1 MINKYRRTVN
11 KEEEQ
16 SNFWPTFTDLLATV
30 LMVVIMFLIS
40 SESMVGGVE
49 QGIANSINESVKQTL
64 KENGIPVEID
74 ENSGD
79 VTFGENALF
88 DTDSYELKPEAKAM
102 LKIFIPKYVETIY
115 KDYGEYVSKIVVEG
129 HTDDVGTYIYNLD
142 LSQKRAFSVVNYIVS
157 DEIGE
162 YKYKD
167 KITEDIIAIGR
178 SEAETIADDDGNIDR
193 GKSRRVEIKYEVN
206 IDDEK
211 VADASK

>member
-1 MINKYRRTVN
+1 MINKYKRTVN
-11 KEEEQ
+11 QEEEQ
-16 SNFWPTFTDLLATV
+16 SNFWPTFTDLLATI
-30 LMVVIMFLIS
+30 LMVVIIFLIS

-74 ENSGD
+74 KNSGN

-88 DTDSYELKPEAKAM
+88 DTDSYELKTEAKAM

-115 KDYGEYVSKIVVEG
+115 KDYGDYVSKIVIEG

-157 DEIGE
+157 DEIGD

-167 KITEDIIAIGR
+167 KLMEDIVAIGR
-178 SEAETIADDDGNIDR
+178 SEAETIKDKYGSIDR
-193 GKSRRVEIKYEVN
+193 DKSRRVEVKYEVN
-206 IDDEK
+206 IDE
-211 VADASK
+211 

>member
-1 MINKYRRTVN
+1 MISKYRRTIN
-11 KEEEQ
+11 KEEEL

-74 ENSGD
+74 EANGD
-79 VTFGENALF
+79 VTFGEAAFF
-88 DTDSYELKPEAKAM
+88 DTDSYELKEEAKEM
-102 LKIFIPKYVETIY
+102 LKIFIPKYAETIY
-115 KDYGEYVSKIVVEG
+115 KDSGEHVSKIVVEG

-157 DEIGE
+157 EEIGE

-167 KITEDIIAIGR
+167 KLTEDIIAIGR
-178 SEAETIADDDGNIDR
+178 SEAETIKDKEGNIERD
-193 GKSRRVEIKYEVN
+193 KSRRVEIKYEVN
-206 IDDEK
+206 INNEK
-211 VADASK
+211 DA